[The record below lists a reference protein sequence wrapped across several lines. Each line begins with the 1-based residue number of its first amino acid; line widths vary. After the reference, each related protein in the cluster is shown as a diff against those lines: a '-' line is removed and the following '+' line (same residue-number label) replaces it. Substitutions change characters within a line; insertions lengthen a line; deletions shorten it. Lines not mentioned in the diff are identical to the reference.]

1 MTAVF
6 ACVPNSVVFVFGMD
20 KIVEATRALLCLSL
34 EFGIRSR
41 NHNSVVLN
49 YPACL
54 TF

>member
-6 ACVPNSVVFVFGMD
+6 ACVPNSVVFGMD
-20 KIVEATRALLCLSL
+20 KIVKAKRALLCLSL
-34 EFGIRSR
+34 EFGISSR